1 MEVAVTQYF
10 QDIFTSVSSNSLQ
23 QVIQHVE
30 RVVSPEMN
38 NILLKYF
45 YDDKVKTALFQMHPT
60 KALGPD
66 NMNPLFF
73 QHYWHIVRS
82 DVSRAII
89 DCLNLGTVLSSI
101 SLSHITLIPKKKKPN
116 YMPQF

>member
-66 NMNPLFF
+66 SMNPLFSNTTG
-73 QHYWHIVRS
+73 ILS
-82 DVSRAII
+82 D
-89 DCLNLGTVLSSI
+89 LMFLELLLTVLI
-101 SLSHITLIPKKKKPN
+101 
-116 YMPQF
+116 